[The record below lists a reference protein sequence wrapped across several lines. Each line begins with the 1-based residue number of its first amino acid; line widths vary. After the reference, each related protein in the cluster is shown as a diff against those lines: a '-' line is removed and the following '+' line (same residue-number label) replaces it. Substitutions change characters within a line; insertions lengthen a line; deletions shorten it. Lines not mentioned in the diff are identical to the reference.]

1 MTMAMAMT
9 MAIAMAARVFR
20 FAGRAL
26 HLLCAQPPPPPL
38 STFSRSNA
46 DSGARF
52 TMALVGQVQY
62 NRTYTYIHTFM
73 HSFITLTI
81 PK

>member
-26 HLLCAQPPPPPL
+26 HLLCAQPPPTL

-62 NRTYTYIHTFM
+62 NRTYTYIHLCIR
-73 HSFITLTI
+73 S
-81 PK
+81 